1 MALDS
6 AYAVA
11 LRHIPFE
18 YICISCQFGSVSA
31 KPAGNYLVRM
41 NLIGTHMSD
50 EGFLLYSNRIPRGIV
65 M

>member
-11 LRHIPFE
+11 LRHIPFK
-18 YICISCQFGSVSA
+18 YICISRQFGSVSA
-31 KPAGNYLVRM
+31 KPAGNYILGAY

-50 EGFLLYSNRIPRGIV
+50 EGFLLYSNRIPRGS
-65 M
+65 